1 MCQSLETQGRPFTGV
16 LQEWGC
22 FKGRG
27 FKAMLRIPASRE
39 ARILVSTYTSLGLT
53 ETSRTQLHTFVSV
66 MISADLAGE
75 AVNRER
81 ML

>member
-1 MCQSLETQGRPFTGV
+1 
-16 LQEWGC
+16 
-22 FKGRG
+22 
-27 FKAMLRIPASRE
+27 MLRIPASRE

-53 ETSRTQLHTFVSV
+53 ETSRTQLHTFVSI

>member
-1 MCQSLETQGRPFTGV
+1 MGL
-16 LQEWGC
+16 LQRE
-22 FKGRG
+22 G
-27 FKAMLRIPASRE
+27 FKAMLRILASRE

-75 AVNRER
+75 AVNREG